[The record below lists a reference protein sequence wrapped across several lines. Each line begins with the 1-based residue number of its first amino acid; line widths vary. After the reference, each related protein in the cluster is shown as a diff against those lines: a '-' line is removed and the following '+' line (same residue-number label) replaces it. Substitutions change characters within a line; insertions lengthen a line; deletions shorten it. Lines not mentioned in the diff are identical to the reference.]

1 MEYAADRWVQ
11 RLRDGVVPTP
21 WPVIVGGTVL
31 ALGALAT
38 LAAELSTPT
47 FFDHVT
53 GARARSSALLFP
65 AFLAVVGVVI
75 VIGTRWSGRR
85 DRLAIHDVRGMRVDY
100 ALWLDL
106 THGRTLVIGARTT
119 LGRPFEAGQTK
130 LDVLM
135 RVLRSLRRDLGR

>member
-1 MEYAADRWVQ
+1 MAYAADRWVQ

-21 WPVIVGGTVL
+21 WPVIVGGMVL

-38 LAAELSTPT
+38 LVAELSTPT

-65 AFLAVVGVVI
+65 AFLAVVGA
-75 VIGTRWSGRR
+75 VIGTWWSGRR
-85 DRLAIHDVRGMRVDY
+85 DRLATHDVGGMRDDY